1 MATVRISREGRR
13 LVVHSSIAYKDA
25 IGTVPTRE
33 WDPKNRVWRFDPYPW
48 VAFRLVF
55 EVRRIAAVVGDDV
68 EVDAATADLAKDAVP
83 VPDLVREFTETP
95 IEKADGSRFDPWRH
109 QFVGSRLVRRLR
121 AVYLAWEMGTGKTKG
136 VIDSLLLAIEAA
148 FAEISAETV
157 ASASGTTL
165 NLIVSPAS
173 VVEVWEREVSKHV
186 EDSDLKFVVAA
197 SRHRT
202 TKKRVEAA
210 EYAIEKARETNRSAI
225 VVTNF
230 ESFVLDGSPMLRF
243 AESIEWDTLTADEA
257 HRLANPGSKT
267 SRALTSRIGPR
278 SRKRIALSGT
288 PMRNTPLDLY
298 SQCKFL
304 DPGIFGSN
312 QRQFLERYAV
322 LDFFGNVVG
331 LQNTDELAARFNL
344 IAYRIDKRTVLRDL
358 PPVTPFKDRIRR
370 FDLSEEAMRIY
381 RTFEEEL
388 VVSVGRGELKASN
401 ALVQLLRSQ
410 QMTSGYVPIE
420 DEEGN
425 GRIEEI
431 DSGKK
436 NEAGEILDGIVDSE
450 PVVFFCRFRKDLDAV
465 ADLAKERGRR
475 YFELSGR
482 VNELREWQDDT
493 GGSVIG
499 IQIQSGGVGV
509 DATRASYGIFY
520 SVGFSLSD
528 YEQAVARLD
537 RPGQKNPVTI
547 YNLVA
552 RGTVDEAVF
561 GSIGS
566 KGNVVEGVLDYLRGK
581 R

>member
-1 MATVRISREGRR
+1 MATVRVSREGSR
-13 LVVHSSIAYKDA
+13 LVVHSPIAYKDV
-25 IGTVPTRE
+25 IGTIPTRE
-33 WDPKNRVWRFDPYPW
+33 WDPKKFVWRFDPSPW

-55 EVRRIAAVVGDDV
+55 EIRRLAERLGDVV
-68 EVDAATADLAKDAVP
+68 EVDEGTRFTASRAISVETESAPL
-83 VPDLVREFTETP
+83 RETGIFRSP
-95 IEKADGSRFDPWRH
+95 GSRFDPWRH
-109 QFVGSRLVRRLR
+109 QFIGSRLVRNLP

-136 VIDSLLLAIEAA
+136 VLDAILDLHAGGPRK
-148 FAEISAETV
+148 I
-157 ASASGTTL
+157 
-165 NLIVSPAS
+165 LIVSPAS

-186 EDSDLKFVVAA
+186 EDSDLYFVVAA

-210 EYAIEKARETNRSAI
+210 EYAIEKAGETGRSAI
-225 VVTNF
+225 VVTNY
-230 ESFVLDGSPMLRF
+230 ESFVLDGSPFLRF
-243 AESIEWDTLTADEA
+243 AEKVFWDLLVADEA

-267 SRALTSRIGPR
+267 SRALTARIGPR
-278 SRKRIALSGT
+278 SSRRVCLSGT
-288 PMRNTPLDLY
+288 PMRNSPLDLY

-331 LQNTDELAARFNL
+331 LQNTDELAQRFGI
-344 IAYRIDKRTVLRDL
+344 IAYRIDKRSVLRDL
-358 PPVTPFKDRIRR
+358 PTVTPFKDRIRR
-370 FDLSEEAMRIY
+370 FDLSEEAMKIY

-388 VVSVGRGELKASN
+388 VVAVGRGELKASN
-401 ALVQLLRSQ
+401 SLVQLLRSQ

-436 NEAGEILDGIVDSE
+436 NEAGEILDAIVDSE
-450 PVVFFCRFRKDLDAV
+450 PVVFFCRFRRDLDAV

-482 VNELREWQDDT
+482 VNELRAWQDDT

>member
-1 MATVRISREGRR
+1 MATVKVSREGSRI
-13 LVVHSSIAYKDA
+13 VVHSSIVYKDA

-48 VAFRLVF
+48 VAFRLLFAIEGIARVQNDVV
-55 EVRRIAAVVGDDV
+55 EIDNGTRI
-68 EVDAATADLAKDAVP
+68 LANDAVP
-83 VPDLVREFTETP
+83 VADLVREFSTVP
-95 IEKADGSRFDPWRH
+95 IVRADGSKLDPWRH

-121 AVYLAWEMGTGKTKG
+121 AVYLAWEMGCGKTKG
-136 VIDSLLLAIEAA
+136 VIDAFLLAIAA
-148 FAEISAETV
+148 ALEEIA
-157 ASASGTTL
+157 ASAADGPTL

-173 VVEVWEREVSKHV
+173 VVEVWEREVGKHV

-210 EYAIEKARETNRSAI
+210 EFAIERARETGKSAV
-225 VVTNF
+225 VVTNY
-230 ESFVLDGSPMLRF
+230 EAFVLDGSPMLRF
-243 AESIEWDTLTADEA
+243 AEKIEWDTLTVDEA

-278 SRKRIALSGT
+278 AKKRIALSGT

-331 LQNTDELAARFNL
+331 LQNTEELAARFNL
-344 IAYRIDKRTVLRDL
+344 IAYRIDKRTVLSDL

-370 FDLSEEAMRIY
+370 FDLSEEAMKIY

-388 VVSVGRGELKASN
+388 VVAVGRGELKASN
-401 ALVQLLRSQ
+401 SLVQLLRSQ
-410 QMTSGYVPIE
+410 QMTSGYVPVE
-420 DEEGN
+420 DAEGN

-436 NEAGEILDGIVDSE
+436 NEAGEILDGIVETE
-450 PVVFFCRFRKDLDAV
+450 PVVFFCRFRRDLDAV
-465 ADLAKERGRR
+465 KELAGERGRR

-482 VNELREWQDDT
+482 VNELRAWQDDT
-493 GGSVIG
+493 SGSVIG

-509 DATRASYGIFY
+509 DATRSSYAVFY

-537 RPGQKNPVTI
+537 RPGQKNPVTVM
-547 YNLVA
+547 NLVA

>member
-1 MATVRISREGRR
+1 MATVKISREGSR
-13 LVVHSSIAYKDA
+13 LVVQSPITYKDA

-33 WDPKNRVWRFDPYPW
+33 WDPRSRLWRFAPSPW
-48 VAFRLVF
+48 VAFRLLF
-55 EVRRIAAVVGDDV
+55 EITG
-68 EVDAATADLAKDAVP
+68 LAKELGDEVEIDDGARFTAGRAVTVANESLP
-83 VPDLVREFTETP
+83 FRETGIVR
-95 IEKADGSRFDPWRH
+95 AAGSKFDPWRH
-109 QFVGSRLVRRLR
+109 QFIGSRLVRNLPS
-121 AVYLAWEMGTGKTKG
+121 VYLAWEMGTGKTKAVLDAVLDLHAG
-136 VIDSLLLAIEAA
+136 GPKKV
-148 FAEISAETV
+148 
-157 ASASGTTL
+157 
-165 NLIVSPAS
+165 LIISPAS
-173 VVEVWEREVSKHV
+173 VVEVWEREVAKHV
-186 EDSDLKFVVAA
+186 EDSDLRFVVAA
-197 SRHRT
+197 SRAKS
-202 TKKRVEAA
+202 TKKRVAAA
-210 EYAIEKARETNRSAI
+210 EWAIETAAETNRSAI
-225 VVTNF
+225 VVTNY
-230 ESFVLDGSPMLRF
+230 ESFVLDGSPMLAF
-243 AESIEWDTLTADEA
+243 AERIFWDLLVADEA

-267 SRALTSRIGPR
+267 SRALTARIGPR
-278 SRKRIALSGT
+278 SSRRVCLSGT

-312 QRQFLERYAV
+312 QRQFLERYAI

-344 IAYRIDKRTVLRDL
+344 IAYRIDKRTVLSDL

-370 FDLSEEAMRIY
+370 FDLSDEAMKIY

-388 VVSVGRGELKASN
+388 VVGIGSGELKASN

-410 QMTSGYVPIE
+410 QMTSGYVPVE
-420 DEEGN
+420 DAEGN

-431 DSGKK
+431 DGGKK
-436 NEAGEILDGIVDSE
+436 AEAGEILDEIRLDE

-465 ADLAKERGRR
+465 KDLAGQRGRR

-482 VNELREWQDDT
+482 VNELRAWQDDT
-493 GGSVIG
+493 TGSVIG

-509 DATRASYGIFY
+509 DATRASYCVFY

-537 RPGQKNPVTI
+537 RPGQKNPVTVT
-547 YNLVA
+547 NLVA